1 MNNLVLIAMTE
12 AKAAVEKTEGGLVE
26 KLEASMRAVSN
37 HWMVTNKDEQFQAAI
52 GAVMDFYGGESEEV
66 RHIEWEI
73 GNIKRINSVL
83 NSASNGIQLD
93 WETVI
98 EESDE
103 FESVGLINMWQEVNE
118 NA

>member
-1 MNNLVLIAMTE
+1 MNNIVLIAMTE
-12 AKAAVEKTEGGLVE
+12 AKMSVKATEGGLIE
-26 KLEASMRAVSN
+26 KLKASMRAVSN

-52 GAVMDFYGGESEEV
+52 GAVMEFYGAESKEF

-73 GNIKRINSVL
+73 GNIKRINSAL

-103 FESVGLINMWQEVNE
+103 FEAVGLISMWQEISE
-118 NA
+118 SA